1 MKSKIVTGTTTLTT
15 TSFVLE
21 MKKVKSCNRTTAT
34 AKHTMGNKNTA
45 TKDTPVFAAAGPG
58 SQHKTA
64 GRGRDLGPAAA
75 SAYTSTARGCEN
87 ILNSFSSVQT
97 EIKLSVSI
105 HKSSF

>member
-1 MKSKIVTGTTTLTT
+1 
-15 TSFVLE
+15 
-21 MKKVKSCNRTTAT
+21 MKKSQITAP
-34 AKHTMGNKNTA
+34 AKHKMATKIQQIFV

-58 SQHKTA
+58 SPHKTA

-75 SAYTSTARGCEN
+75 SAYTSPARGCEN

-105 HKSSF
+105 HKS